1 MAAMRPMAIG
11 LLAMVAGC
19 TTPDSSPGPVADLPG
34 AVVQYT
40 LETTPSGEVVS
51 WRATDSS
58 AYGTLTPVRTYRD
71 TLGYCRDFAV
81 TLSAPGGQGSTWQDT
96 ACRDSAGVWRLKPVG
111 A

>member
-1 MAAMRPMAIG
+1 MAAMRRTAIG

-19 TTPDSSPGPVADLPG
+19 TTPDAPSGEVAELPR
-34 AVVQYT
+34 AVIQYA

-58 AYGTLTPVRTYRD
+58 AHGTLTPVRTYRD

-96 ACRDSAGVWRLKPVG
+96 ACRDGAGVWRLKAVG